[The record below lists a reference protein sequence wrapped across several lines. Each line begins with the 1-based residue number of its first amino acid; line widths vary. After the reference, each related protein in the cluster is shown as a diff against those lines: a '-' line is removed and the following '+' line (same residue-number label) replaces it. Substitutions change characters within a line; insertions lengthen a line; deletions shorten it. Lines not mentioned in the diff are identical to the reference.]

1 MTKFESP
8 QQRFA
13 MIYKGLSE
21 AVIPHNFT
29 SQMLIGRTELNEAL
43 RLAREGME
51 DDGWIS
57 VEERLPE
64 PEVVDGFRAPFVPV
78 IFYHKIEGVCAG
90 RYFPA
95 SKPRNAKWWS
105 LQGINFTNR
114 QVTHWQPLP
123 PPPDN
128 D

>member
-1 MTKFESP
+1 MTP

-13 MIYKGLSE
+13 AIENILSE
-21 AVIPHNFT
+21 TYKNWRIETLLQAIQEIAH
-29 SQMLIGRTELNEAL
+29 
-43 RLAREGME
+43 LAREGME

-57 VEERLPE
+57 MENRFPE